1 MVFTKVFVTINFF
14 LNGLCRICRFQVGGL
29 RFLPAATQWKE
40 LKIYLMMFLT
50 EDIPDWKLMK
60 EEEKGILILT
70 KCDRTQQIIFF
81 EFASY
86 FLFYLKLHLF
96 LLYYNY
102 YCR

>member
-1 MVFTKVFVTINFF
+1 MVFTKVFVTINFLF
-14 LNGLCRICRFQVGGL
+14 NGLCRICRFQVGGL

-70 KCDRTQQIIFF
+70 KSDGTQLIIFLIMPVIF
-81 EFASY
+81 CFI
-86 FLFYLKLHLF
+86 
-96 LLYYNY
+96 
-102 YCR
+102 

>member
-14 LNGLCRICRFQVGGL
+14 LNSLCRICRFQVGGL
-29 RFLPAATQWKE
+29 RFLPVATQWKE

-70 KCDRTQQIIFF
+70 KCYRTQQIIFF
-81 EFASY
+81 EFASNIV
-86 FLFYLKLHLF
+86 FYLKLHLS
-96 LLYYNY
+96 L
-102 YCR
+102 

>member
-14 LNGLCRICRFQVGGL
+14 LNSLCRICRFQVGGL

-50 EDIPDWKLMK
+50 EDIRDWKLMK

-70 KCDRTQQIIFF
+70 KCDRIQQIIFLSLPVILCF
-81 EFASY
+81 I
-86 FLFYLKLHLF
+86 
-96 LLYYNY
+96 
-102 YCR
+102 